1 MPFLE
6 TRIAHRASNM
16 PHDHSEH
23 EQTPEQLQVQF
34 EQLGLLESKFDDAE
48 DEVSK

>member
-6 TRIAHRASNM
+6 TTIAIRTPNM

-23 EQTPEQLQVQF
+23 EQTAEQIQVQF
-34 EQLGLLESKFDDAE
+34 EQLGLLESKFEEAE
-48 DEVSK
+48 DQVSK